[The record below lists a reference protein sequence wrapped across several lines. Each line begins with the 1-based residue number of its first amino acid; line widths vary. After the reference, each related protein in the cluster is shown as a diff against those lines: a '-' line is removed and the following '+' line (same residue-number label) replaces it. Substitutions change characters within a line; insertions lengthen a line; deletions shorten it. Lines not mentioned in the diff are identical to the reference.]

1 MSRRRR
7 RARQGPQEWAINEG
21 FVNMSTAGWRGRW
34 GESFFDFGVSAERH
48 SALFSPSKC
57 LASAAISLI
66 YYVFPWIGGGIF
78 CFHPQHV
85 AIINS
90 SLIPLCWLHVRPYLP
105 LNTLSPINIFQ
116 ISDTIC
122 GIQMKLSL
130 SASLPPVFPPTFLLP
145 ASGRRHCV
153 RLVSRQIALS

>member
-1 MSRRRR
+1 M
-7 RARQGPQEWAINEG
+7 RAL
-21 FVNMSTAGWRGRW
+21 STCPLLDAGGGRA
-34 GESFFDFGVSAERH
+34 FFDFGVSAERH
-48 SALFSPSKC
+48 SDVFSPSKC

-130 SASLPPVFPPTFLLP
+130 PPSFLPTFLLA
-145 ASGRRHCV
+145 ASGRRLCV
-153 RLVSRQIALS
+153 RLVSGQIALS

>member
-1 MSRRRR
+1 MRGG
-7 RARQGPQEWAINEG
+7 RA
-21 FVNMSTAGWRGRW
+21 
-34 GESFFDFGVSAERH
+34 FFDFGVSAERH
-48 SALFSPSKC
+48 SVVFSPSKC

-105 LNTLSPINIFQ
+105 LNTLSPISIFQ

-122 GIQMKLSL
+122 GIQMRLSL
-130 SASLPPVFPPTFLLP
+130 SASFPPSYLPSPCERPPALRSSRLGANCALLNLFV
-145 ASGRRHCV
+145 RHLIFAGTNTC
-153 RLVSRQIALS
+153 APHAW